1 MMATFHD
8 LRIRRL
14 ELLNELGELEASVAE
29 LTLLLHQVVALDADE
44 LNDHCER
51 LAWLHRQHA
60 GVLTILSE
68 TERALLEF
76 SADGWDEQDA
86 APPQ

>member
-1 MMATFHD
+1 MATFHD

-14 ELLNELGELEASVAE
+14 ELLHELGDLEASVAE
-29 LTLLLHQVVALDADE
+29 LTILLNESVAIDTDE
-44 LNDHCER
+44 LTDHCER

-60 GVLTILSE
+60 GVLAILSE

-76 SADGWDEQDA
+76 GADGWDE
-86 APPQ
+86 

>member
-1 MMATFHD
+1 MATFHD

-14 ELLNELGELEASVAE
+14 ELLSELEDLEASVAE
-29 LTLLLHQVVALDADE
+29 LTTMLSETVAHDADA
-44 LNDHCER
+44 LTDHRAR
-51 LAWLHRQHA
+51 LTWLHRQHA

-76 SADGWDEQDA
+76 NVDQWDE
-86 APPQ
+86 

>member
-1 MMATFHD
+1 MATFHD

-14 ELLNELGELEASVAE
+14 ELLSELEDLEASVAE
-29 LTLLLHQVVALDADE
+29 LTAMMLSEAVARDADE
-44 LNDHCER
+44 LTDHRMR

-76 SADGWDEQDA
+76 NVDQWDE
-86 APPQ
+86 

>member
-1 MMATFHD
+1 MTTFHD

-14 ELLNELGELEASVAE
+14 ELLNELDDLEASVAE
-29 LTLLLHQVVALDADE
+29 LTAILNKAVALDADD
-44 LNDHCER
+44 LTDHCER

-60 GVLTILSE
+60 GVLVILSE

-76 SADGWDEQDA
+76 GTDGWDQ
-86 APPQ
+86 

>member
-1 MMATFHD
+1 MATFHD

-14 ELLNELGELEASVAE
+14 ELLNERDDLEAAVAE
-29 LTLLLHQVVALDADE
+29 LTLLLSDSVASDADE
-44 LNDHCER
+44 LNEQRER

-68 TERALLEF
+68 TERALLQF
-76 SADGWDEQDA
+76 SADPWDE
-86 APPQ
+86 

>member
-1 MMATFHD
+1 MATFHD
-8 LRIRRL
+8 LRVRRL
-14 ELLNELGELEASVAE
+14 ELLSELGELEASVAE
-29 LTLLLHQVVALDADE
+29 LTILLNESVALDADE
-44 LNDHCER
+44 LDDHCQR

-76 SADGWDEQDA
+76 SADQWDE
-86 APPQ
+86 

>member
-1 MMATFHD
+1 MATFHD
-8 LRIRRL
+8 LRVRRL

-29 LTLLLHQVVALDADE
+29 LTILLNESVALDADE
-44 LNDHCER
+44 LDDHCQR

-68 TERALLEF
+68 TERALLES
-76 SADGWDEQDA
+76 SADQWDE
-86 APPQ
+86 